1 MNKIY
6 SILLVSILITGAC
19 RSGKLTSNP
28 QLQGPSSNKGVAATV
43 VDARSIAGCG
53 FMLQLQD
60 SSLLNPDVLEEPFRQ
75 DGLKVYVQY
84 SEVKQIPG
92 TCMRGRNV
100 HIIQVNK

>member
-1 MNKIY
+1 MNKIN

-28 QLQGPSSNKGVAATV
+28 PEQGPSSNKGVAARV

-53 FMLQLQD
+53 FLLQLQD
-60 SSLLNPDVLEEPFRQ
+60 SSLLNLDVLEEPYRQ
-75 DGLKVYVQY
+75 DGLKVYILY

-92 TCMRGRNV
+92 TCMCGRNV
-100 HIIQVNK
+100 HIIQVSK